1 MRIMFK
7 SFGQLRRI
15 LGNQLVEID
24 VPEGSTVREVID
36 KVIATGGPELQRYIM
51 SGNHISGNLILLL
64 NKRDIDTLAG
74 EDTIVKTGDELT
86 VLPHVQG
93 G

>member
-1 MRIMFK
+1 MRVVFK

-15 LGNQLVEID
+15 LGDPMVEVDI
-24 VPEGSTVREVID
+24 PEGSTVRMVIER
-36 KVIATGGPELQRYIM
+36 IIELGGPELERYVM
-51 SGNHISGNLILLL
+51 SGNRISGNLILLL
-64 NKRDIDTLAG
+64 NKRDIDTLSG
-74 EDTIVKTGDELT
+74 EDTLVKDGDELA